1 MLPNRSS
8 RRYGGALES
17 DGRPAGLGLAAAGER
32 RPAGNQPGQREDGQ
46 HGGEGDVFGF
56 LAVAQVVHGR
66 PHRPDQEVTEDQD
79 QEHRSQR
86 PRPSTQEDQANH
98 DDHDQG
104 QGLAVAA
111 DKCWPSDSTTSPTAA
126 ATSSRRQVR
135 TRRAGAAFASMSWL
149 VADSEDGEQD

>member
-111 DKCWPSDSTTSPTAA
+111 DKCLAQRQHHQPDRGGDQQPPPGQDPTGRGRVRLHELV
-126 ATSSRRQVR
+126 SRR
-135 TRRAGAAFASMSWL
+135 F
-149 VADSEDGEQD
+149 